1 MKGRREIGRFW
12 MAVMLVAA
20 LVAFS
25 TLGSAKEEKKLFD
38 ERSEMRD
45 SVIGPY
51 GSRLSTY
58 MQHENFDEYDFL
70 LDSLYDVARDTQD
83 EVLLAYCHLWDNVAF
98 RMAGAYDSSYYHL
111 NQSLQLARFLQ
122 DTIILREVYFGFGIL
137 SQDTEDYMTA
147 LAAYR
152 ECLRMGSSRLPFPR
166 TMRYIIYNNNAMI
179 YEDQGNYADAH
190 TYYEKAI
197 VIGDSLSESYRPRLY
212 SNMSFLA
219 QLQRDTT
226 RMLELLYKAYPLAK
240 EVGDTSVLINIHLCL
255 ASTYQA
261 QHCRQWA
268 EEELAQY
275 EAQYATFYRTGE
287 TDFYAANLLE
297 IYKTFKDY
305 DRAKKYVKEVYASM
319 AEYSWPT
326 DLYRDFL
333 FSCADLAAEQGDY
346 KRAVAY
352 MDSVMRIEVNNDMVL
367 HVFRQKGKDFDLLNL
382 HAENEDVIRKLSKEN
397 ELREQHNHRRML
409 LLSLTFLLFAFI
421 LMHRYLKMHT
431 NQLRRTQEA
440 LIKESDYSR
449 QLNQKWGSLENVLNN
464 QRADLEQSTALLQNL
479 LDMLHNNSRKVT
491 HNIEFVRDIQQVML
505 PDPKL
510 IESAFG
516 ESFIIYKPRDIVSG
530 DFYWYANAGPYEML
544 ALVDCAG
551 HGVPGALMSLIGHV
565 LLNKI
570 VKQWR
575 LNTPSQVLMTLHDQ
589 IHENL
594 SYQSTT
600 YLGHYSMDLTL
611 IRYERAK
618 REIVFS
624 SASSSLYVS
633 SQDGV
638 KRYRG
643 SIMSAGSTLANCSY
657 EDETIALEP
666 DMWVYLTSDGFT
678 DQLNENFRK
687 YGSMRFQENLRR
699 MRDASASA
707 EEQRFFLLEGLAL
720 HQGASDQADDICVI
734 GLHF

>member
-1 MKGRREIGRFW
+1 MKGRRGIGRFW

-51 GSRLSTY
+51 GFRLSTY
-58 MQHENFDEYDFL
+58 MQQENFDEYDFL

-287 TDFYAANLLE
+287 TDYYAANLLE
-297 IYKTFKDY
+297 IYKNFKDY

-657 EDETIALEP
+657 EDETISLEP

-687 YGSMRFQENLRR
+687 YGSMRFQEDLRR

>member
-1 MKGRREIGRFW
+1 MKGRRGIGRFW

-51 GSRLSTY
+51 GFRLSTY
-58 MQHENFDEYDFL
+58 MQQENFDEYDFL

-397 ELREQHNHRRML
+397 ELREQHNQRRML

-657 EDETIALEP
+657 EDETISLEP

-687 YGSMRFQENLRR
+687 YGSMRFQEDLRR

>member
-1 MKGRREIGRFW
+1 MKGRRGIGRFW

-20 LVAFS
+20 FVAFS

-51 GSRLSTY
+51 GFRLSTY

-397 ELREQHNHRRML
+397 ELREQHNQRRML

-440 LIKESDYSR
+440 LIKESDYAR

-657 EDETIALEP
+657 EDETISLEP

-687 YGSMRFQENLRR
+687 YGSMRFQEDLRR

>member
-657 EDETIALEP
+657 EDETISLEP
-666 DMWVYLTSDGFT
+666 DTWVYLTSDGFT

>member
-449 QLNQKWGSLENVLNN
+449 QLNQKWGALENVLNN

-687 YGSMRFQENLRR
+687 YGSMRFQEDLRR

>member
-657 EDETIALEP
+657 EDETISLEP

-687 YGSMRFQENLRR
+687 YGSMRFQEDLRR

>member
-1 MKGRREIGRFW
+1 MKGRRGIGRFW

-657 EDETIALEP
+657 EDETISLEP
-666 DMWVYLTSDGFT
+666 DTWVYLTSDGFT

>member
-687 YGSMRFQENLRR
+687 YGSMRFQEDLRR
-699 MRDASASA
+699 MREASASA